1 MKSVL
6 KQLISDFHQS
16 QLPDFQRRDLKVPL
30 SLDKIITI
38 IGPRRA
44 GKTYYLYQIM
54 SDLMKQGIA
63 ERHQILYLN
72 FEDERLDLEGNNDVI
87 FEAYRELYPNQDLN
101 QVFLFFD
108 EIQEIPNWEKFIRR
122 VTDTLSRHVFLTG
135 SNAKLLSREI
145 ATSLRGRSL
154 NFEILSLSF
163 REYLAFQDIPS
174 DDLISSRNRAKVNNA
189 FDQYCLWGGFPE
201 LIPFDDRIKLQ
212 VLQEYFNVMLY
223 RDLVER
229 YEIRDVSILKFL
241 LKRLIGSF
249 TKEFSINKLYN
260 DLKSRGF
267 SIGKDTLYQMVD
279 EIFSIYM
286 LAYVEKYDPAVIK
299 REMSNKRVYLFDNG
313 FAAATQFSFSED
325 RGKRLE
331 NIVYRHL
338 REKTE
343 SIFFIRNKWECD
355 FVVLGDGKTP
365 DLIQVTDQLNEHNFH
380 REIKGLES
388 GKRYLGTTNCML
400 LVDSVQKGLKVPDW
414 VAVKPIQEWLLE
426 QT

>member
-1 MKSVL
+1 MRSVL
-6 KQLISDFHQS
+6 KRVILDFHQS
-16 QLPDFQRRDLKVPL
+16 QLPDFRRRDLKVPL
-30 SLDKIITI
+30 GLDKIITI

-54 SDLMKQGIA
+54 SDLMKQSLA

-87 FEAYRELYPNQDLN
+87 FEAYRELYPHQDLS

-122 VTDTLSRHVFLTG
+122 VTDTISRNIFLTG
-135 SNAKLLSREI
+135 SNAKMLSREI

-154 NFEILSLSF
+154 NFEILPLSF

-189 FDQYCLWGGFPE
+189 FEQYCLWGGFPE
-201 LIPFDDRIKLQ
+201 LIKFDDGIKAR

-229 YEIRDVSILKFL
+229 YEIRDVSILKYL
-241 LKRLIGSF
+241 LKRLIGSY

-267 SIGKDTLYQMVD
+267 AIGKDTLYQMID

-299 REMSNKRVYLFDNG
+299 REMSNKKVYLFDNG
-313 FAAATQFSFSED
+313 FAAATQYSFSED

-343 SIFFIRNKWECD
+343 AIFFIRNKWECD
-355 FVVLGDGKTP
+355 FVIFRDGRTP
-365 DLIQVTDQLNEHNFH
+365 DLVQVTDQLHEQNFQ

-388 GKRYLGTTNCML
+388 GKRSLGAGKCLL
-400 LVDSVQKGLKVPDW
+400 LVDSVQKGLEIPDW
-414 VAVKPIQEWLLE
+414 VAVQSIQEWLLE